1 MQKHIY
7 KLYKKCN
14 RLYATDI
21 ALLLTLVILTFNLS
35 QCNLVRQKPTTIAS
49 DHKLE
54 NFNKEFEKKI
64 YNVAPGVYSAVGF
77 GIANSILIVGDDG
90 LIIIDT
96 MDDLKSGK
104 EVFDEFRKI
113 SNLPIKAIIYTHS
126 HPDHIFGS
134 QSFAEGSNPEVYAH
148 ESLLPTVQK
157 LASETTPIIGT
168 RSARMFGNYL
178 KDNDLVNVGIGPYQG
193 YNSETKLDF
202 VPPTKTFR
210 DSLEIKVSG
219 VRLKLIHAPGE
230 TDDQIYIYLPEKKVL
245 MSGDNFYK
253 AFPNLYTI
261 RGTWFR
267 SLKNWYK
274 SLDII
279 RSIRPEHLIPSHG
292 KPLSGTEEIA
302 QVVTDYR
309 DAVQFVHD
317 QSLRGINGG
326 LNPDDLVDY
335 VKLPSHLSKSPYLQE
350 IYGKVAWSVR
360 SLFNGNLGWFSGD
373 SNDLHP
379 LSRDQTAKLLSELA
393 GGKENLLSY
402 AKTKFQNEDFQASLT
417 LTGHLLRIDP
427 KNSEAKDLRIRSLEA
442 LGKKEENAN
451 SRHYYFTEALELRD
465 NFVAKLQVKP
475 SPQLLKRYPVSV
487 IFSSFVTNLDPIASL
502 ELDEKVGFVFTDTNE
517 SFTIHL
523 RRGVAEVIPILH
535 DDSEVIVHLDSQ
547 DWKEILTR
555 IKNPVTTLPKFE
567 YKKGNILK
575 FARFLKLF
583 SPLDPILSYEK
594 PKG

>member
-1 MQKHIY
+1 MKTFY
-7 KLYKKCN
+7 KFI
-14 RLYATDI
+14 RLT
-21 ALLLTLVILTFNLS
+21 VIVSIFFYLS
-35 QCNLVRQKPTTIAS
+35 QCSTTKQKTTTS

-64 YNVAPGVYSAVGF
+64 YNVAPGIYSAVGF

-90 LIIIDT
+90 LIIVDT

-104 EVFDEFRKI
+104 EVFDEFKKI
-113 SNLPIKAIIYTHS
+113 SDLPITAIIYTHS

-134 QSFAEGSNPEVYAH
+134 QSFVGESNPEIYAH
-148 ESLLPTVQK
+148 ESLLPAVQK

-178 KDNDLVNVGIGPYQG
+178 NENELVNVGIGPYQG

-202 VPPTKTFR
+202 VPPTKTFK
-210 DSLEIKVSG
+210 DSLEVKISG

-230 TDDQIYIYLPEKKVL
+230 TDDQIYIYLPEKNVL

-279 RSIRPEHLIPSHG
+279 RSIHPEHLIPSHG
-292 KPLSGTEEIA
+292 KPLSGGTEIA

-309 DAVQFVHD
+309 DAIQFVHD
-317 QSLRGINGG
+317 QSLRGINAG
-326 LNPDDLVDY
+326 LNPDDLVEY

-350 IYGKVAWSVR
+350 IYGKVSWSVR

-379 LSRDQTAKLLSELA
+379 LSRDQHAQLISDLA
-393 GGKENLLSY
+393 GGKENLLGY
-402 AKTKFQNEDFQASLT
+402 AKAKFKIGDFQSVLT

-427 KNSEAKDLRIRSLEA
+427 KNSESKNLRIQSLEA

-451 SRHYYFTEALELRD
+451 SRHYYLTEALELKN
-465 NFVAKLQVKP
+465 NFVAKIQVKP
-475 SPQLLKRYPVSV
+475 SSQLLKRYPLSV
-487 IFSSFVTNLDPIASL
+487 IFSSFVTNLDPIASAT
-502 ELDEKVGFVFTDTNE
+502 LDKKVSLVFIDTNE

-523 RRGVAEVIPILH
+523 RKGVAEVIPTLLA
-535 DDSEVIVHLDSQ
+535 DSEIIVHLNSQ
-547 DWKEILTR
+547 DWKEVLVR
-555 IKNPVTTLPKFE
+555 IKNPLTTLSGFE
-567 YKKGNILK
+567 YKKGNVLEFI
-575 FARFLKLF
+575 RFLKLF
-583 SPLDPILSYEK
+583 SPLEPILSYEK
-594 PKG
+594 PKI